1 MHKLRVSRTPLIAV
15 LGFLAFL
22 AVPAA
27 AQAHHIEATASCKL
41 VGDQAVATLKVN
53 FVGFTTQSQPTVRGK
68 VWLDGVAGSERSWTN
83 AAPPLS
89 WNNTTGNATLTQTWN
104 VDGGKSYLGKA
115 QFSWIEPSGN
125 KVTGNAQASTGT
137 CPKPPTKTPGIK
149 VVKSGP
155 DSAYVGDQVT
165 FTFKVTNTGDTVLT
179 NPVVTD
185 DKCAPVT
192 KVPDGQNQFDPGD
205 TWTYTCTTTITDAMG
220 DELVNTVEA
229 CGKYGNTDVCDTDDH
244 KTRIPKPA
252 IELDKT
258 GATTANAGD
267 TFTYSFKATNIG
279 NVTLTNV
286 VLTDNKCQSTLTRV
300 EPNLA
305 DATFD
310 KGDSWYYQCTVI
322 APAGPAQVDN
332 VAKVCGDFDDNGKL
346 PKKTVCDEDTHTFTV
361 PPPGNPPENPPSNP
375 PADNPP
381 GSTPDSGGGVLPEE
395 IVSGRA
401 ALRGPSGCVKQAF
414 SARVRGRSIAS
425 VTFFVDGRQVKKS
438 KTSFKLKVNPK
449 RYGLG
454 RHKIV
459 ALVRFDAASQT
470 KARRLPLTFR
480 RCAQGAV
487 APRFTG

>member
-1 MHKLRVSRTPLIAV
+1 MLKMRVCRTPLVAV

-22 AVPAA
+22 VVPAA

-41 VGDQAVATLKVN
+41 VGDQAVATLNVN
-53 FVGFTTQSQPTVRGK
+53 FVGFTTPSQSTVRGK
-68 VWLDGVAGSERSWTN
+68 VWLDGVAGTEKSWTN
-83 AAPPLS
+83 AAPPLN
-89 WNNTTGNATLTQTWN
+89 WNPTTGNATLTTTWN

-115 QFSWIEPSGN
+115 QFSWTEPSGN
-125 KVTGNAQASTGT
+125 KVTGNAQASTPT
-137 CPKPPTKTPGIK
+137 CPKPPVKTPGIK
-149 VVKSGP
+149 VVKDGP
-155 DSAYVGDQVT
+155 ASAYVGSQVT
-165 FTFKVTNTGDTVLT
+165 YTFKVTNTGNVALT

-192 KVPDGQNQFDPGD
+192 KVPNGQNSFDPGD
-205 TWTYTCTTTITDAMG
+205 VWDYTCTMTITDAMG
-220 DELVNTVEA
+220 DEVVNTVEA
-229 CGKYGNTDVCDTDDH
+229 CGKYGNTEVCDEDDH
-244 KTRIPKPA
+244 KTKIPKPK
-252 IELDKT
+252 IQLDKT
-258 GATTANAGD
+258 GADTANAGA

-286 VLTDNKCQSTLTRV
+286 QLTDDKCQSTLTRV

-310 KGDSWYYQCTVI
+310 VGDNWYYTCTVV

-332 VAKVCGDFDDNGKL
+332 IAKVCGDYDDDTVEKT
-346 PKKTVCDEDTHTFTV
+346 TVCDENPHTFTV
-361 PPPGNPPENPPSNP
+361 PPPSNPPENPP
-375 PADNPP
+375 ADTPP
-381 GSTPDSGGGVLPEE
+381 GSTPNGGGVLPEE

-401 ALRGPSGCVKQAF
+401 QLRGPSGCVKQAF
-414 SARVRGRSIAS
+414 RARVRGRSIAS

-438 KTSFKLKVNPK
+438 RSGFALKVNPK

-459 ALVRFDAASQT
+459 ALVRFTAESGTQ
-470 KARRLPLTFR
+470 ARRLPLTFR